1 VTPVPIFDRGLTRR
15 EVGARVSKL
24 TSGRGYVR
32 RRDPDERPSSGDEM
46 MRHGSRAAAN
56 ELGGLFIDRLYE
68 SGEDLV
74 SEGARMLAQS
84 GDDEG

>member
-1 VTPVPIFDRGLTRR
+1 VPIFGPGHTRR
-15 EVGARVSKL
+15 EIRERVAKL

-32 RRDPDERPSSGDEM
+32 RHDLDRPSTSDEM

-74 SEGARMLAQS
+74 AEGARLLEQS
-84 GDDEG
+84 GDDRGDESE